1 MVKEKLGK
9 IIRRI
14 FYIIFA
20 LLISVALW
28 VYIEITENEI
38 QRREIANIEVVLRN
52 EDILGDRDLFIEGEI
67 PTISFTVEAPRSDI
81 AALLVP
87 GAVTVEVDLMNV
99 FSAGDTS
106 LSYEIGNWPPRVNRD
121 VILFGI
127 PGRVLLTIGIH
138 SEKRVEVLVD
148 SPGVADGYLAG
159 QPEFDPQVITIHGPE
174 DIIER
179 IDHVRVPVNRENL
192 TTTFTDYLEFL
203 LFDEDGVVI
212 ELEDDQRELISFSQ
226 DTIRVT
232 IPVSELKMV
241 SLQVVRVDGATTSL
255 ENTLITI
262 IPDEIQVSG
271 DPETLRGFNA
281 LMLGNIDMMSFTGL
295 RYVMELPIQVPEGIE
310 NISREEMAIITIEI
324 RDLEVQS
331 RNVSNFQG
339 TRLHDDL
346 GYEIQTR
353 VHPVMIRGTQ
363 EDLAEITEM
372 NITLVADL
380 YGLEIGVHR
389 VAATVHLHGVNG
401 AVDVVGDYT
410 LIVRI
415 FDPLMEPIATEP

>member
-14 FYIIFA
+14 FYIVFA

-28 VYIEITENEI
+28 LYVEITENEI

-67 PTISFTVEAPRSDI
+67 PTISITVEASRSDI

-87 GAVTVEVDLMNV
+87 GAVTVEIDLMNV

-106 LSYEIGNWPPRVNRD
+106 LSHEIGNWPPRVNRD
-121 VILFGI
+121 VILFAV
-127 PGRVLLTIGIH
+127 PQRVPLTIGIH
-138 SEKRVEVLVD
+138 SEKRVEVFVD
-148 SPGVADGYLAG
+148 SPGVADGYIAG
-159 QPEFDPQVITIHGPE
+159 QPEFDPQVIAIHGPE

-232 IPVSELKMV
+232 IPVSELKWV
-241 SLQVVRVDGATTSL
+241 SLQVVMVDGATTSL
-255 ENTLITI
+255 ENTFVTI
-262 IPDEIQVSG
+262 IPERIQIAG
-271 DPETLRGFNA
+271 DPETLRGVNT
-281 LMLGNIDMMSFTGL
+281 LRLGNIDMMSFTGL
-295 RYVMELPIQVPEGIE
+295 RYVTEFPIQVQEGME
-310 NISREEMAIITIEI
+310 NISGEEFATVTIEI

-339 TRLHDDL
+339 SRLLDGL

-389 VAATVHLHGVNG
+389 VIATVHLHGVNG